1 MSKKTLNEANLEAL
15 GEARLAHLLIEVS
28 TGSAEIKR
36 RLRLELAHNL
46 GPEEL
51 ARDVQRR
58 LTSIRR
64 STSFVGWRKRKAL
77 IKDLN
82 TQAVMITDKIGPE
95 APTLAFDLLWDF
107 IELAPSVYERVDDSR
122 GDVGEVFRSAL
133 LQFEDIAPRAVLAP
147 ENLAIRIWDALCDN
161 AYGEFNGIIPILAQA
176 LGHEGLEHL
185 KTLVKAHQSA
195 PVKETDDHAALQ
207 FLRDLRSTGGN
218 FAADQK
224 TQLIK
229 SCLQDIATA
238 QGDMDAYIAQ
248 YSARDL
254 KRPHIAAKVAQ
265 LLLDNARPH
274 DALDVLTAADQNAA
288 ATGKTEWDATYIKC
302 LLELDRVEDAQDHR
316 WTYFQETLDV
326 QTLRD
331 YLKVLPDFEDME
343 FEATAKGHA
352 LKFYDIVAALT
363 FFIEWPDHALA
374 TRLVEARINELDG
387 DLYNILTPA
396 AESLRD
402 KQPLAA
408 VLLWR
413 SMINHTLWEGRNS
426 RYGHAVDHLMD
437 CAAADMELTDYGT
450 RQTHEQYLNGLRLQH
465 KHKSSFWAKLA

>member
-15 GEARLAHLLIEVS
+15 GAARLAQLLIEVS

-36 RLRLELAHNL
+36 RLRLELSHSL

-51 ARDVQRR
+51 ARDVQKR

-82 TQAVMITDKIGPE
+82 TQAAMITEKIGPD

-107 IELAPSVYERVDDSR
+107 IALAPSIYERVDDSR

-133 LQFEDIAPRAVLAP
+133 LQFTDIAPRAVLAP
-147 ENLAIRIWDALCDN
+147 ENLANRVWEALCDN
-161 AYGEFNGIIPILAQA
+161 GYGEFDGIIPILAQA
-176 LGHEGLEHL
+176 LGDVGLEHL
-185 KTLVKAHQSA
+185 KMLVNAHQTA
-195 PVKETDDHAALQ
+195 PVKDTEDHAALQ

-224 TQLIK
+224 AQLIK
-229 SCLQDIATA
+229 SCLQEIATA
-238 QGDMDAYIAQ
+238 QGDMNAYIAQ
-248 YSARDL
+248 YSAREL
-254 KRPHIAAKVAQ
+254 KRPHIAAQVAQ
-265 LLLDNARPH
+265 LLLDNARPQ
-274 DALDVLTAADQNAA
+274 DALDSLTAVDQNGVVS
-288 ATGKTEWDATYIKC
+288 GKTQWDAVYIDC
-302 LLELDRVEDAQDHR
+302 LLTLDRVEDAQEHR
-316 WTYFQETLDV
+316 WVCFSETLDP

-343 FEATAKGHA
+343 FEDAAKAHA
-352 LKFYDIVAALT
+352 LQFYDVVAALA
-363 FFIEWPDHALA
+363 FFLEWPDLGSAA
-374 TRLVEARINELDG
+374 KLVETRINEVDG
-387 DLYNILTPA
+387 DLYHILTPA
-396 AESLRD
+396 AENLRD
-402 KQPLAA
+402 KYPLTA

-413 SMINHTLWEGRNS
+413 SMINHTLWEGRTS
-426 RYGHAVDHLMD
+426 RYGYAVDHLMD

-465 KHKSSFWAKLA
+465 KHKSSFWAKLP